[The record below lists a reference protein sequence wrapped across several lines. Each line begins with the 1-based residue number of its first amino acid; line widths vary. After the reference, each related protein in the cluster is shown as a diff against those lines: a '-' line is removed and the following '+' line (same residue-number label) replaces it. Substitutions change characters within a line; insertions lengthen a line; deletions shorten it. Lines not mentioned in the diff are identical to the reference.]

1 MQAVMLGSSSSL
13 YVMLPCVIFSVS
25 IALAFATGTSYGTFG
40 VMIPIVI
47 AVVADSR
54 ILRRIYNIFIL
65 QHGNLDF
72 DKWWQ
77 HISGLG

>member
-1 MQAVMLGSSSSL
+1 MQLL
-13 YVMLPCVIFSVS
+13 YVFIGGGL
-25 IALAFATGTSYGTFG
+25 G
-40 VMIPIVI
+40 
-47 AVVADSR
+47 AVCR
-54 ILRRIYNIFIL
+54 LRRIYNIFIL

>member
-1 MQAVMLGSSSSL
+1 MVNIANFAYWSIIFYQNIDVWIKESYNKARIFLERNYMQLL
-13 YVMLPCVIFSVS
+13 YVFIGGGL
-25 IALAFATGTSYGTFG
+25 G
-40 VMIPIVI
+40 
-47 AVVADSR
+47 AVCR
-54 ILRRIYNIFIL
+54 LRRIYNIFIL